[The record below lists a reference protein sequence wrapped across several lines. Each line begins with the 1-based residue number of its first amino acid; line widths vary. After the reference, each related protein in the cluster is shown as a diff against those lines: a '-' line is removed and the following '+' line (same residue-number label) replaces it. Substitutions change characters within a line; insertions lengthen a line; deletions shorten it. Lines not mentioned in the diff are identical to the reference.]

1 MWTRF
6 LRGYLG
12 EALKLLT
19 MEAYEFDPEKD
30 NKNIKLRGFSLALG
44 VGLFEGPFVE
54 EEDLRRHYDETR
66 FIATG
71 PVPEMGDRICV
82 IVYTWRNG
90 IRRLI
95 SFRKA
100 NDREI
105 RKYSQ
110 SYPSDD

>member
-1 MWTRF
+1 V
-6 LRGYLG
+6 
-12 EALKLLT
+12 EN
-19 MEAYEFDPEKD
+19 YEFDQEKD
-30 NKNIKLRGFSLALG
+30 NKNIRLRGFSLTLG
-44 VGLFEGPFVE
+44 IGLFEGPYVE
-54 EEDLRRHYDETR
+54 EEDLRRSYDETR

-82 IVYTWRNG
+82 MVYTWRNG

-105 RKYSQ
+105 KKYRQ
-110 SYPSDD
+110 SYPINNR